1 MGFFH
6 KPAAESFK
14 ELKSLPIYCMDCDP
28 HFFGTESKLF
38 EEVGS

>member
-14 ELKSLPIYCMDCDP
+14 ELTSIPIYCMDYNP
-28 HFFGTESKLF
+28 PFFRTESKLF
-38 EEVGS
+38 EGTGS